1 MGNQSWYHSFFDEAP
16 YKDNWLPSKNYL
28 SLGFLPGYAL
38 QSRELLE
45 LQTAILYQISTTNRS
60 SFLHGQPRIDLEE
73 ESLIGG
79 DLPSPILVDT
89 QSQIF
94 SIAKNTQIFTNFSLA
109 ASVDAFSI
117 PNGFWITIPPSS
129 IDLNNVNG
137 HLEVLDSTPSENA
150 YVGFTV
156 EVVAVDSV
164 EDQSLLD
171 PAGTD
176 FKNNDAPG
184 ATRYAYKIISTG
196 DNKFLSS
203 NEKKRN
209 QGEFFVPIA
218 QWKNGSYYWAFDE
231 STQIPGITP

>member
-1 MGNQSWYHSFFDEAP
+1 MGNQSWYHGFFDEAP

-45 LQTAILYQISTTNRS
+45 LQTTILYQISTTNRS

-73 ESLIGG
+73 ESLTEAAK
-79 DLPSPILVDT
+79 SPILVNT
-89 QSQIF
+89 QTQVF
-94 SIAKNTQIFTNFSLA
+94 SIAENTQIFTNFSLA
-109 ASVDAFSI
+109 ASAAALSI

-129 IDLNNVNG
+129 INFTNNV

-164 EDQSLLD
+164 EDESLLD

-176 FKNNDAPG
+176 FKNNNAPG
-184 ATRYAYKIISTG
+184 ATRYAYKIVSTG

-203 NEKKRN
+203 NSRKRN

-231 STQIPGITP
+231 STQIPAISP